1 MCSQRDASF
10 RVYKVTRLKKRVAF
24 SERTRLSINLL
35 ESPRL
40 QSVVC
45 SQWSAVSGLQSGGD
59 MIQTPGY
66 MAATGCLPSAG
77 SVRTGYLAV
86 GFRGCLST
94 VCSFFTGDCCGVL
107 W

>member
-10 RVYKVTRLKKRVAF
+10 HVYKGTRLKKRVAF

-45 SQWSAVSGLQSGGD
+45 SQAV
-59 MIQTPGY
+59 T
-66 MAATGCLPSAG
+66 
-77 SVRTGYLAV
+77 
-86 GFRGCLST
+86 
-94 VCSFFTGDCCGVL
+94 
-107 W
+107 